1 MPSVHHFAV
10 RARDFDASVRF
21 YTEGLGF
28 GEPYFWDHK
37 PLVNR
42 AAFIPAGDGTWM
54 EIFDG
59 GEESPPPGPDDA
71 PQGLFHVAVA
81 YEDVQAA
88 FDKAVGA
95 GGIPLEEPVTRTL
108 HGDPEIE
115 ATMAFV
121 MGPDGEVVELYRND
135 HLVGDSVRRP

>member
-1 MPSVHHFAV
+1 MPGVHHFAV

-28 GEPYFWDHK
+28 GEPYLWNHP
-37 PLVNR
+37 PLVSR

-59 GEESPPPGPDDA
+59 AEESTPPGPDDVS
-71 PQGLFHVAVA
+71 QGLFHVAVA
-81 YEDVQAA
+81 YEDVHAA
-88 FDKAVGA
+88 FRQAVES
-95 GGIPLEEPVTRTL
+95 GGVPLEEPVTRTL
-108 HGDPEIE
+108 HGDPPKQ

-121 MGPDGEVVELYRND
+121 MGPDHEVIELYRND
-135 HLVGDSVRRP
+135 DL